1 MWAACGKRAGSERSN
16 PRLTENLPR
25 GEADPADELGR
36 DSEETNISLVNEG
49 HLQHRKSK
57 GKGRRRRNRVLKWGN
72 INAQSLVNKMNLL
85 DEEIKKH
92 ELKIVSVT
100 ETWGKEEIKAS
111 HFSIKDFNMY
121 RNDRKNKAGGGTIL
135 YVSSDIEQRSC
146 RPLNTGGYK
155 SSSWCW
161 LVEKV
166 GKKIL
171 VGSIYRST
179 DSSPEND
186 ELLLKKIEQA
196 YEIAGDNRLLLL
208 GDFNLPGIDW
218 KDKDLK
224 RGNEN

>member
-1 MWAACGKRAGSERSN
+1 M
-16 PRLTENLPR
+16 
-25 GEADPADELGR
+25 
-36 DSEETNISLVNEG
+36 
-49 HLQHRKSK
+49 
-57 GKGRRRRNRVLKWGN
+57 GN
-72 INAQSLVNKMNLL
+72 INAQSLVNKMYLL

-100 ETWGKEEIKAS
+100 ETWGKEEIKDS

-121 RNDRKNKAGGGTIL
+121 RNDRKNKVGGGTIL

-161 LVEKV
+161 IVEKG
-166 GKKIL
+166 GKKVL

-224 RGNEN
+224 RGATKIERAMLTVVNDCFLHQHVKEDTRFRKEQSSNLDIVFTSEEKM